1 LIGAY
6 DYAIKQPIYALCE
19 IDLLTEATVMRNRL
33 AILFAVAGLLIVS
46 APLFAHHGSA
56 AFENTMVTLKGTVKS
71 WVYSNPHCL
80 LTLEVKGDN
89 GQVVEWI
96 SETQAPNV
104 IYPAGYR
111 KNTFKPGDEVTIT
124 IQRVKN
130 GRPAGRIMQAVLADG
145 TKLGGIGG
153 PAAGAEAQ

>member
-1 LIGAY
+1 
-6 DYAIKQPIYALCE
+6 
-19 IDLLTEATVMRNRL
+19 
-33 AILFAVAGLLIVS
+33 
-46 APLFAHHGSA
+46 
-56 AFENTMVTLKGTVKS
+56 
-71 WVYSNPHCL
+71 L

-153 PAAGAEAQ
+153 PAAGAEAP